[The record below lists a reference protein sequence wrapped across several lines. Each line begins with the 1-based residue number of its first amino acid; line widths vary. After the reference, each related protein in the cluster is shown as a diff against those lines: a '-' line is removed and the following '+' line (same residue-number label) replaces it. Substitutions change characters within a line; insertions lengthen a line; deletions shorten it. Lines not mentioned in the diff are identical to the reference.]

1 VRKRAVQHDAEK
13 GQNEIAHDGAFRHF
27 RLAENREVLKQ
38 VHQENP
44 DEKQKITEIPSLLKI
59 FSPLFYSLYIHNK
72 LTHFFILFNHF
83 LFSDR
88 MLCDFVYEAQDA

>member
-1 VRKRAVQHDAEK
+1 MRKRAVQHDAEK

-44 DEKQKITEIPSLLKI
+44 DEMQKIIEIPSLFKI
-59 FSPLFYSLYIHNK
+59 FPSHDFFPHCIFTTSSLIFYLI
-72 LTHFFILFNHF
+72 
-83 LFSDR
+83 
-88 MLCDFVYEAQDA
+88 